1 MRARVDDLYGVDRD
15 MKKIDKMLLQNQL
28 VILQSLKKTKAVKEQ
43 IQKTSKLLE
52 WGDSYEPD
60 TDWWPNKYPDM

>member
-1 MRARVDDLYGVDRD
+1 